1 MERDGEGEG
10 AGGSGRGRWRQRE
23 GVDRKD
29 RSCEVW
35 RNFMLLQS
43 NCRLRHRGMD

>member
-1 MERDGEGEG
+1 MGRERE
-10 AGGSGRGRWRQRE
+10 GGSGRGRWRQRE

-35 RNFMLLQS
+35 RNFMLLKS
-43 NCRLRHRGMD
+43 NCRLRHRGTD